1 MAMQGGV
8 SQMIETAVEV
18 FKTFISGLKDPWLW
32 IFAALT
38 GLSIFILASAR
49 FVARIAPFRNNEKF
63 IWGLDLVLVPSC
75 ILCVGEIATR
85 VISLDAENLI
95 SNIGLAVQSVLWIA
109 GAWLLTRG
117 ITLFFWAKTFK
128 EKTGAE
134 SPLLVRSLVA
144 AAIYVFAFYGIW
156 TSVFNREVTGL
167 LVSTG
172 IIAAVLGLALQS
184 VLSDLFAGLAIT
196 VESPFSVGDWIELN
210 NGVIGKVVDVTW
222 RSTRLLSWHNS
233 IYVIPN
239 SVAASGIIH
248 NYDEPEKPYAY
259 WVIMSVDSSVPSNR
273 ILQLLTE
280 ASLTCKSVLTYPSPT
295 VRISDATARP
305 FKYLVYV
312 YFPDFPSHWAG
323 RSELFSRI
331 EDCLSGAGIS
341 PAAVTY
347 EVDARKVAAEPYRRP
362 NTEEYLEAIELFKP
376 LTREDR
382 RIIADSCITAT
393 YQADD
398 IVIRKGDTDNSLFVI
413 VSGVVSV
420 MDADG
425 RGILVEL
432 ARLSSKD
439 CFGEMS
445 LLTGE
450 PRSATVKALTAVD
463 VINVPKEAIE
473 PIIREK
479 PELSEILGHIMAQR
493 QRSKGV
499 AAGSDSSEKKKPAKS
514 YVSMIRA
521 FFGIGGL

>member
-1 MAMQGGV
+1 
-8 SQMIETAVEV
+8 MIDTALEL
-18 FKTFISGLKDPWLW
+18 FKTSISGLKDPWLW
-32 IFAALT
+32 LFAAMT
-38 GLSIFILASAR
+38 GLFIFILASAR
-49 FVARIAPFRNNEKF
+49 FVARIAPFKNHEKVT
-63 IWGLDLVLVPSC
+63 WALDLVLIPSC
-75 ILCVGEIATR
+75 ILCAAEIATR
-85 VISLDAENLI
+85 LISPSAENLM
-95 SNIGLAVQSVLWIA
+95 SNIELAVKSILWIT

-196 VESPFSVGDWIELN
+196 VESPFSVGDWIELQ

-239 SVAASGIIH
+239 SVAANSIIH
-248 NYDEPEKPYAY
+248 NYDEPEKLYAY
-259 WVIMSVDSSVPSNR
+259 WITVSVDSAVPSGR

-280 ASLTCKSVLTYPSPT
+280 ATLTCKSVLTYPSPT

-331 EDCLSGAGIS
+331 EACFSGAGIS

-347 EVDARKVAAEPYRRP
+347 EVDTRKVSIEPYRQP
-362 NTEEYLEAIELFKP
+362 DTEGHLDAIELFKP

-382 RIIADSCITAT
+382 RVIADSCTAAT

-398 IVIRKGDTDNSLFVI
+398 IIIRKGDTDNSLFII

-420 MDADG
+420 MDTDG
-425 RGILVEL
+425 RGRFIEL

-450 PRSATVKALTAVD
+450 PRSATIKALTAVD

-473 PIIREK
+473 PILRAK
-479 PELSEILGHIMAQR
+479 PELSETLGRIMADR
-493 QRSKGV
+493 QHSKEVFVG
-499 AAGSDSSEKKKPAKS
+499 ADGKEKEKPVKS

-521 FFGIGGL
+521 FFGLGTL